1 MQSSSAAPACC
12 NDTEE
17 RRWRALLKGKG
28 AKGYKMEDLI
38 DSTREP
44 LDFCAHC
51 GCALYGGDY
60 KVSDDDK
67 CYCLACL
74 DVEGEDELL
83 EYPF

>member
-1 MQSSSAAPACC
+1 M
-12 NDTEE
+12 EE
-17 RRWRALLKGKG
+17 
-28 AKGYKMEDLI
+28 MEDLI

-44 LDFCAHC
+44 LDFCARC

-67 CYCLACL
+67 WYCLACL

-83 EYPF
+83 EYQF